1 MSPFKAKKPK
11 LSERITSYVAS
22 DKPLRELAGNI
33 SKVAKTAIDE
43 ANTLTVEEVTIT
55 LDRFPSKL
63 DGLRVVHLSDT
74 HHSPFTDREHISRA
88 VDISNKLEPDIV
100 FLTGDYVS
108 HNADY
113 IAPVAE
119 VLGSLRSQFGTF
131 ACLGNHDH
139 WTDADLVTHL
149 LRGEGINVLINEG
162 LRFEA
167 RQAVISFEDPLAG
180 ESVRFGGYTFPLA
193 ADYTVP
199 LAVVLLRGV
208 DNIPVAL
215 AIAPAI
221 VVIAAQITASLA
233 WITVSGE
240 DAPELI
246 AAAPVLRQRVEF
258 AKVTAIGLP
267 VLIVLALP
275 LAGLALLSLY
285 VAVMVALFAVAIH
298 QCLDEA
304 RWERQHLSV

>member
-74 HHSPFTDREHISRA
+74 HHSPFTDLEHISRA

-167 RQAVISFEDPLAG
+167 RQASFWLAG
-180 ESVRFGGYTFPLA
+180 VDDYMAGKTDVPAALKGSYPDEPKILLAHNPLIFRQSVRAKIDLTLSGHTHGGQIKMRDPEKRILPRRKLSSGLHRRNESQIYITRGIG
-193 ADYTVP
+193 TV
-199 LAVVLLRGV
+199 VVPARYQCPPEISLL
-208 DNIPVAL
+208 
-215 AIAPAI
+215 
-221 VVIAAQITASLA
+221 
-233 WITVSGE
+233 
-240 DAPELI
+240 EL
-246 AAAPVLRQRVEF
+246 R
-258 AKVTAIGLP
+258 TT
-267 VLIVLALP
+267 
-275 LAGLALLSLY
+275 
-285 VAVMVALFAVAIH
+285 
-298 QCLDEA
+298 
-304 RWERQHLSV
+304 